1 MEDFGI
7 EISNKTKEPVLL
19 CFSSKAELKN
29 NNYFQS
35 ILEQFYNNEDTPVIK
50 CSCNDVDMIC
60 KHKNYYFFSNL
71 PNNSHKH
78 KFNCIYHAQL
88 EITIDSDGRFRPL
101 IFKKPTMTTSTP
113 ALKDFREFSEK
124 NNQRANTYNTFCL
137 NMISETNAKSF
148 NLKNRNVLARENI
161 QNITISDF
169 IEVFDD
175 ISNNNSLLEKGSI
188 KDSLAPYYMFD
199 YGFISDADLTSKK
212 GTEKEHKI
220 TLEIVSKNWKKES
233 NKRIFDGYGRKNKEF
248 IVNDKLLENSLNLVK
263 SFDNYISAPYFFMCV
278 SKYNKDKRIEMVR
291 LFLHPVAIYKEHLAF
306 VDSNYERI
314 YAEHLIEN
322 SVPFIKPVLHGCF
335 YKIGKKFVNYT
346 RENGDEKRAF
356 LQYLPDFIEFEK
368 EHIQIVEV
376 SGYDNEDYQNLM
388 NRKIEHYKKESVKSK
403 GLYQSK
409 IIVGKDL
416 IK

>member
-1 MEDFGI
+1 
-7 EISNKTKEPVLL
+7 
-19 CFSSKAELKN
+19 
-29 NNYFQS
+29 
-35 ILEQFYNNEDTPVIK
+35 
-50 CSCNDVDMIC
+50 
-60 KHKNYYFFSNL
+60 
-71 PNNSHKH
+71 
-78 KFNCIYHAQL
+78 
-88 EITIDSDGRFRPL
+88 
-101 IFKKPTMTTSTP
+101 
-113 ALKDFREFSEK
+113 
-124 NNQRANTYNTFCL
+124 
-137 NMISETNAKSF
+137 MISETNAKSF
-148 NLKNRNVLARENI
+148 NSTNQNIQERENI
-161 QNITISDF
+161 QNITVNSF
-169 IEVFDD
+169 IEAFDGLA
-175 ISNNNSLLEKGSI
+175 NNNSLLERGSI

-199 YGFISDADLTSKK
+199 YGFIDNIDLISKK
-212 GTEKEHKI
+212 GTVKEH
-220 TLEIVSKNWKKES
+220 IVNFQVVNKNWKQE
-233 NKRIFDGYGRKNKEF
+233 NDKRIFDGYGRKNKEF

-263 SFDNYISAPYFFMCV
+263 SFDSYISAPYFFMCV

-388 NRKIEHYKKESVKSK
+388 NRKIEYYKKESVKSK

-409 IIVGKDL
+409 IIIGKEL
-416 IK
+416 